1 MNPKLELQNLFIT
14 FKLLTGQEKYDKA
27 LVILSRIQSLKLKTR
42 TPPNL
47 LAAITENLI
56 GHSQTLISQGKAQLA
71 ETLISKATFFAPSN
85 SFTYMLWGYILYL
98 LRKFDQ
104 AIEKYQLA
112 LKCNSGSN
120 NPKIY
125 NDMGYILQAQ
135 GKYEEALENFKEA
148 INVNNKYVWSY
159 LNYSLTLFQLD
170 RVLEANQMFEASI
183 ENLKGEGL
191 KSLEE
196 KLDFYQRELSI
207 AEINIGG
214 QMSQDVYKRLFKRIE
229 GLDFIIA
236 RIRSQKKILKAEEE
250 KLRNLRRSLGLSW
263 SPSYAI
269 YL

>member
-1 MNPKLELQNLFIT
+1 MNRKLELQNLFIT

-27 LVILSRIQSLKLKTR
+27 LVILSRMQRLKLKTT

-85 SFTYMLWGYILYL
+85 SLTYMLWGYILYL
-98 LRKFDQ
+98 LRRFDQ

-135 GKYEEALENFKEA
+135 GKYEEALVNFKEA
-148 INVNNKYVWSY
+148 INVNSKYVWSY

-170 RVLEANQMFEASI
+170 RISEANQMFEASI
-183 ENLKGEGL
+183 EILKGEGL
-191 KSLEE
+191 KDLEN
-196 KLDFYQRELSI
+196 KLEFYQRELNI
-207 AEINIGG
+207 AEMNMGG
-214 QMSQDVYKRLFKRIE
+214 QISQDVYQRLFKKVE

-236 RIRSQKKILKAEEE
+236 RIKSQKKMLKAAEE
-250 KLRNLRRSLGLSW
+250 KLQNLRRYYGLNW
-263 SPSYAI
+263 SPNYAV